1 MLRCLTS
8 CCVVCCLLS
17 GSVLAQLPSV
27 AESKLRNAGI
37 EPTAEGIKQY
47 LASRVAGEV
56 QRNVVKLIAELGH
69 DDFNTRE
76 RASKSLAELEPP
88 PIGALTTASKSTD
101 AEIAWRAKAIL
112 KTARPQADPVLAA
125 ALNMVASSKLDVG
138 LPLLIQ
144 LHQQTDS
151 ATGRADVLIAIFGIL
166 QPGDR
171 QTIEALAKLP
181 EKANQDLARALLARL
196 DRKELPADLAGTFDA
211 AKLKS
216 GGVAGGGPN
225 LIDGWEFKTRTELVV
240 TELGVF
246 DRQPLGL
253 VMAHEVAIWDLEDRA
268 APVVSITI
276 PAGEEAKL
284 AGEFRMMPVE
294 KTKLKAGRNYAVVAH
309 YADPSDPNV
318 GLVNPSGLTIEYAP
332 HLEVIGRRYAFP
344 HKAMAYPNNLGAGA
358 DRATHGPTFRF
369 EAVELK

>member
-1 MLRCLTS
+1 MIRSVVSGC
-8 CCVVCCLLS
+8 VCCFLLS
-17 GSVLAQLPSV
+17 VCAFAQLPSA

-37 EPTAEGIKQY
+37 EPTAEGIKKY

-56 QRNVVKLIAELGH
+56 QRNVAKLIAELGH

-76 RASKSLAELEPP
+76 RASKALGELEPV
-88 PIGALTTASKSTD
+88 PIGALTAASTSIDT
-101 AEIAWRAKAIL
+101 EVAWRAKAIL
-112 KTARPQADPVLAA
+112 KTARPAADPVLAA
-125 ALNMVASSKLDVG
+125 ALNMVASNKLDVG

-151 ATGRADVLIAIFGIL
+151 ATGRADVLIAIFAIL

-171 QTIEALAKLP
+171 KTIEALARLP

-211 AKLKS
+211 TKLKS
-216 GGVAGGGPN
+216 GGVASGGPN
-225 LIDGWEFKTRTELVV
+225 LIDGWEFKTRTELVI

-253 VMAHEVAIWDLEDRA
+253 VQAHEVAIWDLEDRA
-268 APVVSITI
+268 APVVSITV

-284 AGEFRMMPVE
+284 AGEFRLMPVE
-294 KTKLKAGRNYAVVAH
+294 KTKLKTGRNYAVVAH
-309 YADPSDPNV
+309 
-318 GLVNPSGLTIEYAP
+318 
-332 HLEVIGRRYAFP
+332 
-344 HKAMAYPNNLGAGA
+344 
-358 DRATHGPTFRF
+358 
-369 EAVELK
+369 